1 MAVKSLSGA
10 KIKLAVELKPVVE
23 SLVFRLHYRYT
34 YGLFALFALLTTL
47 YDTIAGT
54 FNFINRAETQLD
66 TFALNIK
73 TTDDFLATVQCK
85 KISCMPGV
93 SSGSFKAAVNNYCF
107 IMGTFT
113 VDRLHSDGY
122 TPGEHIAHPGVGPQQ
137 PGDTVTYHTYY
148 QWVPF
153 VLFFQGVMFYVP
165 HWLWKNLEGGLF
177 RQVIQDLS
185 IRDYLGSDL
194 KNYFNRKKMFV
205 TLSTYISH
213 HMNAHKWWAY
223 KFFVCELLN
232 LCVVVGTLFFTDWF
246 LGGEFLTYGTSVFEV
261 AKLDPENRTDPMS
274 YVFPRMAKCTFKS
287 FGPSGTI
294 QIRDVMC
301 LIATNI
307 INEKIYLFVW
317 VWTVLL
323 TAVTSAWV
331 VFRILTIV
339 LPSLRHFLLKARVQ
353 PEQHGDIEAVLA
365 EASLS
370 DWFLL
375 HSLAKNMER
384 AVFSEFIQQ
393 FAKDVQHDPD
403 TLPIL
408 NEKDETTNS
417 SNGS

>member
-10 KIKLAVELKPVVE
+10 KIKLSVELKPVVE
-23 SLVFRLHYRYT
+23 SLVFRLHYHYT
-34 YGLFALFALLTTL
+34 YGLFQLCALLTTL
-47 YDTIAGT
+47 YNTIG
-54 FNFINRAETQLD
+54 
-66 TFALNIK
+66 
-73 TTDDFLATVQCK
+73 K
-85 KISCMPGV
+85 KISCMPGI
-93 SSGSFKAAVNNYCF
+93 SSGSFKAAVDNYCF

-113 VDRLHSDGY
+113 VDRLHTGEH
-122 TPGEHIAHPGVGPQQ
+122 TPGEDIAHPGVGPQQ

-185 IRDYLGSDL
+185 VRDYLGSDL

-205 TLSTYISH
+205 TLSTYITH
-213 HMNAHKWWAY
+213 HMNANKWWAY

-246 LGGEFLTYGTSVFEV
+246 LGGEFLTYGTSVFDV
-261 AKLDPENRTDPMS
+261 AKLDPENRTDPMA

-307 INEKIYLFVW
+307 INEK
-317 VWTVLL
+317 
-323 TAVTSAWV
+323 
-331 VFRILTIV
+331 
-339 LPSLRHFLLKARVQ
+339 ARVQ
-353 PEQHGDIEAVLA
+353 PEQHGDLEAVLA
-365 EASLS
+365 KASLS

-384 AVFSEFIQQ
+384 SVFSEFIQQ
-393 FAKDVQHDPD
+393 FVKDVQHDPD

-408 NEKDETTNS
+408 KDKDETTHD